1 MIILYRTD
9 GDSRSDEI
17 QSRLEDLVAA
27 HQVASASEARL
38 SDEELPAIKE
48 GDRLYLGDE
57 IEPFLLGLERD
68 LSASRQVSA
77 DACYVDPD
85 DPSRCV

>member
-9 GDSRSDEI
+9 GDPRADEI

-27 HQVASASEARL
+27 HRVASPKENEWN
-38 SDEELPAIKE
+38 DEELPAIEE
-48 GDRLYLGDE
+48 GDRLYVGDE
-57 IEPFLLGLERD
+57 IEPFLLELERE
-68 LSASRQVSA
+68 LSASRLVSA

-85 DPSRCV
+85 DPRRCV